1 MKWIL
6 ICQLFFYSFLSNA
19 QFLKQGQWRGNIH
32 FQEGTV
38 PFTLEVGYPNGDT
51 PQITLING
59 KERRV
64 INNAI
69 QKGDSLTIPLD
80 PFDVAIKAKFTAMS
94 MEGEF
99 HKYYRGDTFP
109 FSAVFGQ
116 PRMTKKSVKSP
127 VPVAERWDITFDPE
141 TSNMSKGV
149 GIFEQNGSS
158 ITGTILTKV
167 SDYRYLE
174 GMVDGDSI
182 KLSCF
187 DGIHAFMI
195 LGQKSENG
203 WKGKIIYDD
212 TYSEPWVAVADPNA
226 SLPDPF
232 DMVQTKP
239 GKQRPYYDLLG
250 AGSGK
255 NAIDPTKY
263 EGKVLIIQ
271 LFGTWCPNSH
281 DQTTYLV
288 DWYKKNK
295 EKDIAILASS
305 YEANYSQEYGLE
317 RIEKYKSV
325 NGIEYDMV
333 LGGRLSKTAAAMP
346 FPFMEKIE
354 AFPTLV
360 IVDKQGYVRYVHSYF
375 NGPATG
381 SYYTEFDDR
390 FNAII
395 AELLAE

>member
-1 MKWIL
+1 M
-6 ICQLFFYSFLSNA
+6 
-19 QFLKQGQWRGNIH
+19 
-32 FQEGTV
+32 
-38 PFTLEVGYPNGDT
+38 
-51 PQITLING
+51 
-59 KERRV
+59 
-64 INNAI
+64 
-69 QKGDSLTIPLD
+69 
-80 PFDVAIKAKFTAMS
+80 
-94 MEGEF
+94 
-99 HKYYRGDTFP
+99 
-109 FSAVFGQ
+109 
-116 PRMTKKSVKSP
+116 
-127 VPVAERWDITFDPE
+127 
-141 TSNMSKGV
+141 
-149 GIFEQNGSS
+149 
-158 ITGTILTKV
+158 
-167 SDYRYLE
+167 
-174 GMVDGDSI
+174 
-182 KLSCF
+182 
-187 DGIHAFMI
+187 
-195 LGQKSENG
+195 
-203 WKGKIIYDD
+203 
-212 TYSEPWVAVADPNA
+212 
-226 SLPDPF
+226 
-232 DMVQTKP
+232 
-239 GKQRPYYDLLG
+239 LG

-288 DWYKKNK
+288 DWYQKNK

-333 LGGRLSKTAAAMP
+333 LGGRLSKTAAAIP